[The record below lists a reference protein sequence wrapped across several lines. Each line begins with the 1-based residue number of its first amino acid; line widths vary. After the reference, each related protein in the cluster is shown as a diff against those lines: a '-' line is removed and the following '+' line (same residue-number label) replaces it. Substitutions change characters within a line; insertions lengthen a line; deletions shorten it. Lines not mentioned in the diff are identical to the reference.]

1 MSFIRSRVLIA
12 VTMVCLSASLMALS
26 VKHGH
31 AEGSNQGTEAE
42 QNLSEE
48 EIKQFLL
55 TAKIIK
61 SKQTS
66 TGVTRPYE
74 LTLSDGKLIHEAGF
88 QSINVFKNFE
98 RLDNGT
104 VENNFRDT
112 YHFNIAA
119 YELAKML
126 GLQMMMPVT
135 VERKWRGKKGSLS
148 WWIDKQMDDRERFT
162 KNIPIPDPQS
172 YNKQMHSIMIFS
184 QLVYDVDRNRTNVLI
199 GKNWELYMIDF
210 SRAFRL
216 HKKLPHPEDL
226 AWCNRQLLE
235 RLRRLDR
242 AEVQS
247 RCKGHLEKAE
257 IDALMARR
265 DLIVAHFDQL
275 ISEKGENEVL
285 Y

>member
-1 MSFIRSRVLIA
+1 LLTLATIACISISFLAI
-12 VTMVCLSASLMALS
+12 SAR
-26 VKHGH
+26 HGF
-31 AEGSNQGTEAE
+31 AEGQNEAAKAE
-42 QNLSEE
+42 PNLTEE
-48 EIKQFLL
+48 EMRQFLL

-61 SKQTS
+61 SKQTT

-74 LTLSDGKLIHEAGF
+74 LTLSDGRLTHDAGF
-88 QSINVFKNFE
+88 QSIDLFKNFE
-98 RLDNGT
+98 KLDNGT

-126 GLQMMMPVT
+126 GLQKMMPVT
-135 VERKWRGKKGSLS
+135 VERKWRGNKGSLS
-148 WWIDKQMDDRERFT
+148 WWIDKKMDDRDRLT
-162 KNIPIPDPQS
+162 QNIPIPDPDS

-184 QLVYDVDRNRTNVLI
+184 QLVYDMDRNRTNVLI
-199 GKNWELYMIDF
+199 GPNWELYMIDF

-226 AWCNRQLLE
+226 TWCSRQLLE
-235 RLRRLDR
+235 KLRQLDR
-242 AEVQS
+242 TEVQS
-247 RCKGHLEKAE
+247 KLKEHLQKDE
-257 IDALMARR
+257 INALMARR

-275 ISEKGENEVL
+275 ISQKGENAVL